1 MARDIL
7 IVDDEADIRELIAGI
22 LEDES
27 YETRLAGDS
36 DAALAAV
43 EARRPSLVILDIWL
57 HGSRLDGLQV
67 LESIKKDHPS
77 VPVVM
82 ISGHGNIET
91 AVAAIK
97 LGAYDYIEKP
107 FESDRLLLI
116 VRRAIEA
123 ARLEAENQELRE
135 RAGHV
140 TGIDG
145 SSAAIGAVRSAVDKV
160 APTGSRVLITGPA
173 GSGKE
178 VVARLLHARS
188 RRGEGPFVVLNAAS
202 MAPERVERELFGI
215 EEGADGSEGGHRV
228 GVFEQAHGGTLFL
241 DEVADMPL
249 ETQGK
254 ILRVLVDQTF
264 ERVGGSRQVEVDVR
278 VVSASSR
285 DLRNEIAAGRF
296 REDLYHRLN
305 VVPIHVP
312 SLRDRREDIPEL
324 VAEFMRSSARGLG
337 RAERMISDDA
347 MAALQSHDW
356 PGNVRQLRN
365 IVERLLI
372 MAPGDVGEKI
382 STEMLPPEINMPT
395 PTAVGANGA
404 SEVMSMPL
412 REARE
417 VFERE
422 YLMAQINRF
431 GGNISRTAEFVGM
444 ERSALHRKLKSLGVS
459 ARLQGAGTA
468 PV

>member
-22 LEDES
+22 LEDET

-36 DAALAAV
+36 DSALTAV
-43 EARRPSLVILDIWL
+43 EARRPSLVVLDIWL

-67 LESIKKDHPS
+67 LECIKKDHPT

-135 RAGHV
+135 RVGHV
-140 TGIDG
+140 TGMDG
-145 SSAAIGAVRSAVDKV
+145 SSPAINAVRSAVDKV

-188 RRGEGPFVVLNAAS
+188 RRGEAPFVVLNAAS
-202 MAPERVERELFGI
+202 MAPERVERELFGV
-215 EEGADGSEGGHRV
+215 EEGVDGADGGFKV

-285 DLRNEIAAGRF
+285 DLRNEIANGRF

-337 RAERMISDDA
+337 RAERTISDDA

-365 IVERLLI
+365 IIERLLI
-372 MAPGDVGEKI
+372 MAPGDANEKI
-382 STEMLPPEINMPT
+382 STEMLPPEISMPT
-395 PTAVGANGA
+395 PTAVGTNGA
-404 SEVMSMPL
+404 GEVMSMPL

-422 YLMAQINRF
+422 YLVAQINRF

-459 ARLQGAGTA
+459 ARLQGVGTA